1 MEILLTTRDLG
12 RAIGASDSSLR
23 RWTDSGAFRSTRTVG
38 GHRRITL
45 SEAIRFIRETGAS
58 VVEPAALG
66 LKDVPAADMPPDQRD
81 AIQEQLHQALSEGDA
96 AKARGQI
103 LALYVGGMS
112 VAAIGDGPVSFAME
126 RIGVRWQHDPAGII
140 VEHRAT
146 DICLQAISLLRQMLP
161 TPADD
166 APLAIGGAFQDDPYI
181 IPSAIAAAVMVESG
195 WREAN
200 FGPNTPVELLAAAA
214 RERGAALVWLS
225 VSTEVA
231 PARRR
236 EIKRL
241 ATQISQL
248 QIQFVVGGR
257 LAPSLAIPRASGV
270 HVLQKM
276 VELSALA
283 RGAMPGARAKTGH

>member
-1 MEILLTTRDLG
+1 MEKLLTTKDLG

-23 RWTDSGAFRSTRTVG
+23 RWTDSGAVRSTRTVG

-58 VVEPAALG
+58 IVEPTALG
-66 LKDVPAADMPPDQRD
+66 LKDMPAANTPSDHRD

-112 VAAIGDGPVSFAME
+112 IAAIGDGPVSFAME
-126 RIGVRWQHDPAGII
+126 LIGARWQHNPAGILI
-140 VEHRAT
+140 EHRAT

-161 TPADD
+161 PPADD
-166 APLAIGGAFQDDPYI
+166 APLAIGGAPTDEPYV
-181 IPSAIAAAVMVESG
+181 IPTAVAAAVMVESG
-195 WREAN
+195 WRETN

-225 VSTEVA
+225 VSAEVA

-241 ATQISQL
+241 ATHLSQL
-248 QIQFVVGGR
+248 QIPFVVGGR
-257 LAPSLAIPRASGV
+257 LAPSLAIQRASGV

-283 RGAMPGARAKTGH
+283 RGAMPGAHARTGP